1 MPRVQSAL
9 RVEENRTYE
18 NTSPSI
24 PDDFTLGPPLDYFD
38 FGNPVQPS
46 YYYPVPFSPDP
57 ALNTPLPAHVAQLY
71 DYTALYSGQPP
82 MNLDLPSSEDYPET
96 TYEGTAL
103 MEAEGD
109 NAPLYGGLLPTSP
122 QGDDENSLVSQGK
135 ATKPMKSR
143 NPKKKED
150 THSTSP
156 DELNAS
162 RQRGRPRLDTRD
174 QTAAEVSSLGTNY
187 LSLTS

>member
-1 MPRVQSAL
+1 
-9 RVEENRTYE
+9 
-18 NTSPSI
+18 
-24 PDDFTLGPPLDYFD
+24 
-38 FGNPVQPS
+38 
-46 YYYPVPFSPDP
+46 
-57 ALNTPLPAHVAQLY
+57 
-71 DYTALYSGQPP
+71 
-82 MNLDLPSSEDYPET
+82 MNLDLPPSEDYPET

-103 MEAEGD
+103 MEAEGE
-109 NAPLYGGLLPTSP
+109 NAPLSGGLLPTSP
-122 QGDDENSLVSQGK
+122 QSDDENSLVRQGK